1 MKKFLAILMAM
12 MLVFSVCGVA
22 MADSYDDMK
31 TITLKKVYKS
41 IGSTAESPKE
51 TFSFSK
57 LTCTKVEDAATGVD
71 TTNAPVPTI
80 GSVTYENGEVG
91 YTTKEKEKDITINLP
106 EYTSVGVYTYTFTET
121 DGKTAGVDYRK
132 NAITLVVTVI
142 EQNGKVRVAA
152 VHTEDEGGE
161 KSGSFDNTY
170 SAGTLKVTKQVTG
183 ILGDKTKEFIVKV
196 TFTAPEDKT
205 VKSDITYEKG
215 TEKKTISADSWKD
228 GSVTEEITITDG
240 ETITFS
246 NIPYGVSYAV
256 EENDYTADGYK
267 TEYQTSFKHLDW
279 KVDSV
284 TSDPVITINNDKG
297 GEIDTG
303 VYTDNMPYVI
313 LLGIVVLAG
322 AVMLMKRRSYNG

>member
-22 MADSYDDMK
+22 MADSYDDME
-31 TITLKKVYKS
+31 TITLKKVYNS
-41 IGSTAESPKE
+41 IGSTAVSPKE

-57 LTCTKVEDAATGVD
+57 LTCTNVEDAATDVD
-71 TTNAPVPTI
+71 TSNAPVPTI
-80 GSVTYENGEVG
+80 GSVTYNKHEAGSK
-91 YTTKEKEKDITINLP
+91 TKEKYITINLP

-161 KSGSFDNTY
+161 KSDSFDNTY
-170 SAGTLKVTKQVTG
+170 SAGTLKVKKQVTG
-183 ILGDKTKEFIVKV
+183 ILGDKTKEFTVKV

-205 VKSDITYEKG
+205 VKSDITYVKG
-215 TEKKTISADSWKD
+215 TETKTISADSWKD
-228 GSVTEEITITDG
+228 GSVTEEITIKDG

-256 EENDYTADGYK
+256 KENDYTADGYD
-267 TEYQTSFKHLDW
+267 TEYQTNFNRLEW

-284 TSDPVITINNDKG
+284 TSDPIITIVNDKD

>member
-31 TITLKKVYKS
+31 TITLKKVYNS
-41 IGSTAESPKE
+41 IGSTAESPAE

-71 TTNAPVPTI
+71 TSNAPIPKI
-80 GSVTYENGEVG
+80 ESVTYSKGDAG
-91 YTTKEKEKDITINLP
+91 SKDKEKDITITLP
-106 EYTSVGVYTYTFTET
+106 TYTSVGVYTYTFTET

-142 EQNGKVRVAA
+142 EQKGKVRVAA

-161 KSGSFDNTY
+161 KSYSFDNTY

-215 TEKKTISADSWKD
+215 TEEKTISADSWKD
-228 GSVTEEITITDG
+228 GSVTEEITIKDG

-267 TEYQTSFKHLDW
+267 TEYQTSFKRLDW

>member
-1 MKKFLAILMAM
+1 MRKFLAILMAM

-22 MADSYDDMK
+22 MAASYDDME

-41 IGSTAESPKE
+41 IGSTAVSPEE
-51 TFSFSK
+51 TFSFSE
-57 LTCTKVEDAATGVD
+57 LTCTKVEDAATGVNKS
-71 TTNAPVPTI
+71 NAPIPTI
-80 GSVTYENGEVG
+80 KSVTYNEREAGSK
-91 YTTKEKEKDITINLP
+91 TKEKDITIDLP
-106 EYTSVGVYTYTFTET
+106 KYTSVGVYTYTFTEN
-121 DGKTAGVDYRK
+121 DGKTAGVDYRI
-132 NAITLVVTVI
+132 NPITLVVTVI

-152 VHTEDEGGE
+152 VHTEDEDGE
-161 KSGSFDNTY
+161 KSYSFDNTY
-170 SAGTLKVTKQVTG
+170 SAGTLEVIKQVTG
-183 ILGDKTKEFIVKV
+183 ILGDKTKEFTVKV

-205 VKSDITYEKG
+205 VKSDITYVKG
-215 TEKKTISADSWKD
+215 TETKKISADSWND

-256 EENDYTADGYK
+256 KENDYTDDGYV
-267 TEYQTSFKHLDW
+267 TDYQTNFNRLEW

-284 TSDPVITINNDKG
+284 TSEPVITINNQKD
-297 GEIDTG
+297 GEIDAG
-303 VYTDNMPYVI
+303 VYTDNMPYVM

>member
-31 TITLKKVYKS
+31 TITLKKVYNS
-41 IGSTAESPKE
+41 IGSTAVSPKE
-51 TFSFSK
+51 TFSFST

-71 TTNAPVPTI
+71 TSKAPIPTI
-80 GSVTYENGEVG
+80 ESVTYEEGKAG
-91 YTTKEKEKDITINLP
+91 SKQKEKDITIKLP

-152 VHTEDEGGE
+152 VHTEDDGGE
-161 KSGSFDNTY
+161 KSYSFDNTY
-170 SAGTLKVTKQVTG
+170 SAGTLKVKKQVTG

-205 VKSDITYEKG
+205 VKSDITYVKG
-215 TEKKTISADSWKD
+215 TETKKISADSWKD
-228 GSVTEEITITDG
+228 GSVTEEITIKDG

-256 EENDYTADGYK
+256 KENDYTDDGYD
-267 TEYQTSFKHLDW
+267 TEYQTSFNRLEW

-284 TSDPVITINNDKG
+284 TSDPVITIDNYKG

-303 VYTDNMPYVI
+303 VYTDNMPYVM

>member
-1 MKKFLAILMAM
+1 MKKFLAILMTM

-22 MADSYDDMK
+22 MADSYYDME

-41 IGSTAESPKE
+41 IGSKAVSPKE

-57 LTCTKVEDAATGVD
+57 LTCTKVEDAAKGVD
-71 TTNAPVPTI
+71 TENAPVPTI
-80 GSVTYENGEVG
+80 ESVTYEESEAGSK
-91 YTTKEKEKDITINLP
+91 TKEKDVTIKLP
-106 EYTSVGVYTYTFTET
+106 TYKSVGVYTYTFTET

-132 NAITLVVTVI
+132 NEITLVVTVI

-152 VHTEDEGGE
+152 VHTEDEDGK
-161 KSGSFDNTY
+161 KSDSFDNTY
-170 SAGTLKVTKQVTG
+170 SAGTLKVEKQVTG
-183 ILGDKTKEFIVKV
+183 ILGDKTKEFTVKV

-215 TEKKTISADSWKD
+215 TETKKISADRWED

-256 EENDYTADGYK
+256 KENDYTDDGYV
-267 TEYQTSFKHLDW
+267 TEYQTDFNRLEW

-284 TSDPVITINNDKG
+284 TSDPVITIYNDKD

>member
-31 TITLKKVYKS
+31 TITLKKVYNS
-41 IGSTAESPKE
+41 IGSKAVSPEE
-51 TFSFSK
+51 TFSFST
-57 LTCTKVEDAATGVD
+57 LTCTNVEDAATGVN
-71 TTNAPVPTI
+71 TSNAPVPTI
-80 GSVTYENGEVG
+80 GSVTY
-91 YTTKEKEKDITINLP
+91 KEGDAGSTAKEKDITINLP
-106 EYTSVGVYTYTFTET
+106 KYTSVGVYTYTFTEI

-161 KSGSFDNTY
+161 KSDSFDNTY

-205 VKSDITYEKG
+205 VKSDITYVKG

-228 GSVTEEITITDG
+228 GSVTEEITIKDG

-256 EENDYTADGYK
+256 KENDYTDDGYD
-267 TEYQTSFKHLDW
+267 TEYSISPTSNVC

-284 TSDPVITINNDKG
+284 TSDPEITIDNYKG